1 MNGSEKWRKWLQLW
15 RKKHF
20 IKINF
25 YFLFSIVCNVWFVSL
40 SFTFHFQHD
49 FSFARITCWEGHKFS
64 KEATLRWITSE
75 RKGDCRIS
83 YTHKWK
89 SVPRH
94 SHQRWKMKFNSIE
107 KIFRKISNEK
117 SFEEKKIHEYET
129 FLASLN
135 IHPSQFQSVSKWN
148 LTIVNLFILCFVNNE
163 NIFILVKIFCHE
175 RLSMKRYFG
184 SWQIEAIET
193 KEIQFCRVPRI
204 LHSIYLD
211 RNEQKQTQILMKFT
225 IFKRKITAFIYVR
238 TVCICMCEWL

>member
-117 SFEEKKIHEYET
+117 SFEEKQKYMNMKHFWHPLT
-129 FLASLN
+129 SLS
-135 IHPSQFQSVSKWN
+135 ISVCLK
-148 LTIVNLFILCFVNNE
+148 VKFNNCE
-163 NIFILVKIFCHE
+163 
-175 RLSMKRYFG
+175 
-184 SWQIEAIET
+184 
-193 KEIQFCRVPRI
+193 
-204 LHSIYLD
+204 
-211 RNEQKQTQILMKFT
+211 
-225 IFKRKITAFIYVR
+225 FIYFMFR
-238 TVCICMCEWL
+238 